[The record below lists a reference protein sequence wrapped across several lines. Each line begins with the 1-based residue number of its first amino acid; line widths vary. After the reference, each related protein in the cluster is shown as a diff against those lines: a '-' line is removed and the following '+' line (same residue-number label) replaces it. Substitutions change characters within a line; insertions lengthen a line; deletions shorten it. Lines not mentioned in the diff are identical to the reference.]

1 MSKTRRG
8 VKVKQEENEIQ
19 SYINSFKEIEEPD
32 EEPTTSGGSKKVFI
46 PTDPLE
52 GEDYEQIIVRED
64 QTGEDDFKY
73 VFIVQDE
80 EDGGEKSNDLNE
92 VSSEPITTWEMVS
105 IDLFQSGEVYEFD
118 EYEEDALDEEDD
130 DKTKIVKVIGQS
142 TIKKPAASQ
151 GNSHMCSYCN
161 YTTPKRYLL
170 ARHMK
175 CHSEDRWVPISI
187 ASTAE
192 LNALFQAPQM

>member
-19 SYINSFKEIEEPD
+19 SYINSFKEIEEP
-32 EEPTTSGGSKKVFI
+32 EEATTSGESKKVFLS
-46 PTDPLE
+46 TDQLE

-64 QTGEDDFKY
+64 QAGEDDFKY

-80 EDGGEKSNDLNE
+80 EDGGEDKTADA
-92 VSSEPITTWEMVS
+92 
-105 IDLFQSGEVYEFD
+105 DGEVYEFD

-130 DKTKIVKVIGQS
+130 KTKIVKVVGQS
-142 TIKKPAASQ
+142 TVKKPGGQATTSQ
-151 GNSHMCSYCN
+151 GNTHMCSYCN

-175 CHSEDRWVPISI
+175 CHSEDR
-187 ASTAE
+187 
-192 LNALFQAPQM
+192 